1 MKRIL
6 NTGLLLAGALLFS
19 HPSFAQED
27 DMPGGADRL
36 KELKAQ
42 KAAYITSK
50 LGFTA
55 EEAQR
60 LWPVYNEFDEA
71 REQLRK
77 EMRDMHRTAKDGVA
91 LTDAEATEI
100 LRKHLANREKELAM
114 ERAYSDRFVKTIGAA
129 KTLDLFKAER
139 DFNREV
145 LHRFRER
152 QDNGGDKRP
161 GTPQRRR

>member
-6 NTGLLLAGALLFS
+6 KTRLVLAGALLFAI
-19 HPSFAQED
+19 PSFAQDD

-60 LWPVYNEFDEA
+60 FWPVYNEFDEA

-77 EMRDMHRTAKDGVA
+77 EMRDMHRSTKEGVVLSDA
-91 LTDAEATEI
+91 QATDI
-100 LRKHLANREKELAM
+100 LRKQQANREKELTM
-114 ERAYSDRFVKTIGAA
+114 ERTYSDRFVKTIGAP
-129 KTLDLFKAER
+129 KTLDLYKAER

-145 LHRFRER
+145 LHRFKERREADRER
-152 QDNGGDKRP
+152 KP
-161 GTPQRRR
+161 GLPQRRQ